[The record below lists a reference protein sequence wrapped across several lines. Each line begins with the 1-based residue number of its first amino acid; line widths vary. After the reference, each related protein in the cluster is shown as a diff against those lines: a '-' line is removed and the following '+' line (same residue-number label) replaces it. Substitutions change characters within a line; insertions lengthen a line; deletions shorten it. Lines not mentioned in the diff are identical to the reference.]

1 MPPISQGLFCVRTHI
16 ISNFKSNNCDKGF
29 YTLILWMR
37 KCRLLWVKV
46 TQLHVLSQEI
56 ETQGWRDGSE
66 GKLLA
71 TSA

>member
-16 ISNFKSNNCDKGF
+16 ISNFKSNNCDKGS

-46 TQLHVLSQEI
+46 TQLHVL
-56 ETQGWRDGSE
+56 
-66 GKLLA
+66 
-71 TSA
+71 